1 MILEYSFDEESVF
14 PFEINQAQ
22 KIEALTEIIARYYGK
37 EKYEENKKL
46 IAKLFEDGFMADDDE
61 LAREYEM
68 ELLEYFEDEA
78 RDEYKDCE
86 GREEVDKYYKYGGII
101 WKQ

>member
-1 MILEYSFDEESVF
+1 
-14 PFEINQAQ
+14 
-22 KIEALTEIIARYYGK
+22 
-37 EKYEENKKL
+37 
-46 IAKLFEDGFMADDDE
+46 MADDDE